1 MPTKIYESSYIKMMD
16 GYEIY
21 ATPLKI
27 KYLREFLEMFEF
39 IHEAENDEETIEI
52 LSKCAAITMKQYR
65 PEVIDELEDYV
76 DLPTIYKIIEFAAGI
91 KINQKSEEPVK
102 KQAEDSGSS
111 WDSLDLVKLESELF
125 LLGIWKNYEEL
136 ETSISMPELLTTLNS
151 KRELDYQEKK
161 FLAAMEGVD
170 LDEQSG
176 KTDSNA
182 WEEMKARV
190 YSKGKTSD
198 PKDIVALQGQ
208 NAANAGFGI
217 GMGLSYEKI
226 D

>member
-1 MPTKIYESSYIKMMD
+1 MD

>member
-1 MPTKIYESSYIKMMD
+1 MMD

-39 IHEAENDEETIEI
+39 IHEAENDEETVEI

-65 PEVIDELEDYV
+65 PGIIDELEDYV
-76 DLPTIYKIIEFAAGI
+76 DLPTVYKIIEFAAGI

-111 WDSLDLVKLESELF
+111 WDSLDLVKLESEVF
-125 LLGIWKNYEEL
+125 LLGIWKNYDEL
-136 ETSISMPELLTTLNS
+136 ETSMSMPELLTTLNS

>member
-1 MPTKIYESSYIKMMD
+1 
-16 GYEIY
+16 
-21 ATPLKI
+21 
-27 KYLREFLEMFEF
+27 
-39 IHEAENDEETIEI
+39 
-52 LSKCAAITMKQYR
+52 MKQYR
-65 PEVIDELEDYV
+65 PEIIDELEDYV

>member
-1 MPTKIYESSYIKMMD
+1 MMD